1 MTNIISRHKNLLV
14 TIIVF
19 ILACFIPIVFKSP
32 YYMDLFIIVLVN
44 AMLAISFL
52 MALRPGLI
60 NMSLPAFWG
69 MGGYIST
76 ILVMNFHLSFWISL
90 PVTVIISGIIAYGLG
105 WILIGSGSS
114 GFTFVMLTN
123 VIGMLFAVLV
133 GNINYLGG
141 YNGISSI
148 PAPNP
153 IHLPFL
159 PVIQFTSKV
168 EFFYLVLALFLLVLL
183 ISYAFYRSWSG
194 RAWTAVGLSPRLA
207 ESIGINLFNYKMS
220 ALVVS
225 SCICALVGVFYAHYE
240 AFIIPDTFNMW
251 QNIYIQIYAILGG
264 IGYAVVGPLIGAVVM
279 TWFPEAMRVASLIA
293 PIITGVVLILL
304 ILFLPR
310 GLLGLLEYRIMFARK
325 IANFGKTIASPFTGK
340 RLSNGRGADKR

>member
-1 MTNIISRHKNLLV
+1 
-14 TIIVF
+14 
-19 ILACFIPIVFKSP
+19 
-32 YYMDLFIIVLVN
+32 
-44 AMLAISFL
+44 
-52 MALRPGLI
+52 
-60 NMSLPAFWG
+60 MSIPAFWG

-90 PVTVIISGIIAYGLG
+90 PLTVIISGVIAYGLG

-133 GNINYLGG
+133 GNISYVGG

-148 PAPNP
+148 PPPNA

-159 PVIQFTSKV
+159 PVIEFTSKV
-168 EFFYLVLALFLLVLL
+168 EFFYLALALFIVVLL
-183 ISYAFYRSWSG
+183 ICYAFYRSWTG

-207 ESIGINLFNYKMS
+207 ESIGINLFKYKIS
-220 ALVVS
+220 ALVVC

-251 QNIYIQIYAILGG
+251 QNIYVQIYAILGG
-264 IGYAVVGPLIGAVVM
+264 MGYAVVGPVLGAIVM
-279 TWFPEAMRVASLIA
+279 TWFPELMRIASLIA
-293 PIITGVVLILL
+293 PIITGIVLILL

-310 GLLGLLEYRIMFARK
+310 GLMGLLEYRITIAHK
-325 IANFGKTIASPFTGK
+325 IAKFGKTIMSPGRK
-340 RLSNGRGADKR
+340 LSNGSGADKR